1 MKPGDKFT
9 VGDKEYT
16 LKDAIERAGLQ
27 LETFFNENETDHNGS
42 FEYELPGDDGET
54 AYGTIHYK
62 AINGVVDPNSLEGSY
77 EYEGNARVDD
87 DYATQMIQP
96 GGEEHEEA
104 LKAAQEDYDYVADR
118 MRSKFEQPESEDNN
132 ELDRIKELSNIGNE
146 DNAQEIPKGY
156 HKMPDGTV
164 MKDSEHKIKEVK
176 PDFLDLDKD
185 GNKTEPMK
193 KAVADKELSEILNLA
208 GV

>member
-1 MKPGDKFT
+1 MKHCWPHRKT
-9 VGDKEYT
+9 T
-16 LKDAIERAGLQ
+16 MQ
-27 LETFFNENETDHNGS
+27 
-42 FEYELPGDDGET
+42 
-54 AYGTIHYK
+54 
-62 AINGVVDPNSLEGSY
+62 
-77 EYEGNARVDD
+77 
-87 DYATQMIQP
+87 
-96 GGEEHEEA
+96 
-104 LKAAQEDYDYVADR
+104 
-118 MRSKFEQPESEDNN
+118 
-132 ELDRIKELSNIGNE
+132 LSNIGNE

-164 MKDSEHKIKEVK
+164 MKDSEHKIKEAK